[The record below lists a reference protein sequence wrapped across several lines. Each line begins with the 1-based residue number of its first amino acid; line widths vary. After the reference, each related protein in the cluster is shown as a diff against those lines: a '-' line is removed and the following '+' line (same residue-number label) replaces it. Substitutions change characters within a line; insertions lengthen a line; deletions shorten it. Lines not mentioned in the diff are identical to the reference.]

1 MPSYQHPEAIVETD
15 WLETHLD
22 DPTLRLFDC
31 TVHLVYA
38 EAPPGKPYK
47 VKSGREDF
55 DNGHIPGADF
65 LDLQGEL
72 SNQDSPYSFTLPDAA
87 AFAAAMARHGVGHG
101 TRVVLYS
108 TTHPQWATRV
118 WWMLRAF
125 GFDDA
130 AVLNGGFQKWK
141 AEGRR
146 VSTAAPVPAAAATF
160 SPAPRPSLF
169 TDKHEVLDAIG
180 AATVCTINALPPD
193 LHAGEN
199 DRYGRPGRIPG
210 STNVPALSLLN
221 PKDNTFRA
229 ADEVAALFDAGGAR
243 RTTDRVIVYCGGGI
257 AATLDAFLLHQLG
270 YENVAVYDDSMSQW
284 AKDDALP
291 IEVG

>member
-1 MPSYQHPEAIVETD
+1 MPTYRHPEAIVETD
-15 WLETHLD
+15 WLEAHLD
-22 DPTLRLFDC
+22 DPALRIFDC
-31 TVHLVYA
+31 TVHLLYA

-47 VKSGREDF
+47 VKSGREDY
-55 DNGHIPGADF
+55 DNGHIPGAGF

-72 SNQDSPYSFTLPDAA
+72 SSNDSPYSFTLPDAT
-87 AFAAAMARHGVGHG
+87 AFAAAMARHGVGDG

-141 AEGRR
+141 GEGRP
-146 VSTAAPVPAAAATF
+146 VTTAAPAPAAATTF
-160 SPAPRPSLF
+160 TVAPRHGLF
-169 TDKHEVLDAIG
+169 TGRQEVRDAIG
-180 AATVCTINALPPD
+180 SATVCTINALPPD
-193 LHAGEN
+193 LHKGEN
-199 DRYGRPGRIPG
+199 DRYGRRGRVPG
-210 STNVPALSLLN
+210 SVNVPALALLN
-221 PKDNTFRA
+221 PQDNTFRA
-229 ADEVAALFDAGGAR
+229 ADEAAALFEAGGATS
-243 RTTDRVIVYCGGGI
+243 RTGRVIVYCGGGI

-270 YENVAVYDDSMSQW
+270 YENIAVYDDSMSEW
-284 AKDDALP
+284 AKDEALP